1 MKILCEC
8 GCRRP
13 GTTEWMRGTDTFWLS
28 DYCTIRHAPALH
40 AGGWLDLPSLD
51 DGADEAPRHTFT
63 GGPLDADCG

>member
-1 MKILCEC
+1 
-8 GCRRP
+8 
-13 GTTEWMRGTDTFWLS
+13 MRGTDTFWLS